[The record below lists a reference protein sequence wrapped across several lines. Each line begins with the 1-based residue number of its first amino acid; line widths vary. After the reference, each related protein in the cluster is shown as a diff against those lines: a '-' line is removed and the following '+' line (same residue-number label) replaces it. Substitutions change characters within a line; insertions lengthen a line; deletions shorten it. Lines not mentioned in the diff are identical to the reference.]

1 MNKLI
6 AHRGNNHDICENNL
20 ECLKQVLN
28 YDYISGV
35 EVDIRKTKDSK
46 LVLSHNSFVRKDLN
60 LYFISKT
67 SLKELQKNHYK
78 LKGKIFKIHTLKQ
91 FLSNIHTDKI
101 ILLDIKDNIDIE
113 ILYKTIKK
121 FEYLNLYICSF
132 HYDLVIRLKKAYPH
146 LKVGLIIGYTM
157 NENKDITPFDFLS
170 VHYYSANKY
179 EKDIF
184 IWTVNCPIVFKR
196 IPNSLGVITDS
207 SYILKEEH
215 IN

>member
-1 MNKLI
+1 MRCIYRTLKFFL
-6 AHRGNNHDICENNL
+6 HL
-20 ECLKQVLN
+20 E
-28 YDYISGV
+28 
-35 EVDIRKTKDSK
+35 
-46 LVLSHNSFVRKDLN
+46 LVLESDF
-60 LYFISKT
+60 
-67 SLKELQKNHYK
+67 
-78 LKGKIFKIHTLKQ
+78 Q
-91 FLSNIHTDKI
+91 FFQADM
-101 ILLDIKDNIDIE
+101 
-113 ILYKTIKK
+113 
-121 FEYLNLYICSF
+121 EYLNLYICSF
-132 HYDLVIRLKKAYPH
+132 HYDLVLRLKKAYPH